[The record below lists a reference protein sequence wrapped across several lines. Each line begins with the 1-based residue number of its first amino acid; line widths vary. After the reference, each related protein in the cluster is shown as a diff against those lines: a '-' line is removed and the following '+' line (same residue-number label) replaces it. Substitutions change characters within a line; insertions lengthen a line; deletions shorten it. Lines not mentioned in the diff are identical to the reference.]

1 MEERMTEANQPPIL
15 RRLVSLARWRRLI
28 VTNTLI
34 VAAASVVVAM
44 LLPKSYRSTASV
56 FPPEEEG
63 LSLRSITT
71 MVAAGGLAPSRQSLP
86 LLATPSDIYAA
97 ILKSRSVREEIIRRH
112 DLMTEFKVKTVDEAL
127 EILRAR
133 AKVKVG
139 NEGIVSITV
148 TDKDPAKAAG
158 IANDFVTLLDVHARD
173 RRRTSAGAVRAF
185 LDARVANC
193 RDSLAAAERGLQRV
207 QEETGI
213 LAPEEQIRSLVDA
226 AVQLDLSRRVREVEL
241 GMLRAQV
248 GPGDPE
254 RARLAREVDLFAGQ
268 LHEID
273 RGRRADSAAYQVPLR
288 ELPARTAAYAR
299 ALREVKL
306 QETLFEILSEQLEQY
321 RILELRDTPS
331 VQSLDT
337 AVPAQKRWRP
347 VRWLICVIATG
358 LAFLFSIALAWSL
371 DGLERMRRDEP
382 ERYRSLAAAGRALQ
396 PRNWFGSGP
405 DLPAP

>member
-1 MEERMTEANQPPIL
+1 MTEANLPPIL

-28 VTNTLI
+28 LTNTMVVAVAAII
-34 VAAASVVVAM
+34 VAM
-44 LLPKSYRSTASV
+44 ILPKSYRSTATV

-63 LSLRSITT
+63 LNLRSITT
-71 MVAAGGLAPSRQSLP
+71 MVAAGGLAPGRQSLP

-112 DLMTEFKVKTVDEAL
+112 DLMTEFKVGTMDEAL
-127 EILRAR
+127 EILRGC
-133 AKVKVG
+133 AKIKVG
-139 NEGIVSITV
+139 NEGVVAITV
-148 TDKDPAKAAG
+148 THKDPAKAAR
-158 IANDFVTLLDVHARD
+158 IANDFVSLLDVRARD

-185 LDARVANC
+185 LDSRVADC
-193 RDSLAAAERGLQRV
+193 RDSLATAERALQRV
-207 QEETGI
+207 QEQTGI

-241 GMLRAQV
+241 GMMRAQV
-248 GPGDPE
+248 GPSDPD

-268 LHEID
+268 LHELD
-273 RGRRADSAAYQVPLR
+273 RGKRADSAAYQVPLR

-299 ALREVKL
+299 ALRQVKL
-306 QETLFEILSEQLEQY
+306 QESLFEILSEQLEQY

-331 VQSLDT
+331 VQVLDT
-337 AVPAQKRWRP
+337 AVPAEKRWRP

-358 LAFLFSIALAWSL
+358 LAFVFSCALAWAL
-371 DGLERMRRDEP
+371 DGLERLRREEP
-382 ERYRSLAAAGRALQ
+382 ERYRSLAAVGRALS